1 MNFTDHVQVF
11 EQVAAQMR
19 VQNPDQAPG
28 MKAYMRHQFEF
39 LGLPTPMR
47 RDLLKPFLI
56 EGKKE
61 VKVSGIDRSFVEA
74 CWARDEREFQYNA
87 LDYLAAVKKYLEPED
102 VDWLRDLAET
112 KSWWDTVDRIDILV
126 GEVLWHNPNDALI
139 LSWAKDQNFWV
150 RRIAINHQRTRKQ
163 NTNTALLEKIL
174 IMNFGSTE
182 FFINKAIGWALR
194 EYSKT
199 DPTWVA
205 DFITRH
211 SQRMAPLSI
220 REGAKRLPE
229 NLKR

>member
-1 MNFTDHVQVF
+1 MNFTDHVQAF
-11 EQVAAQMR
+11 EQAAAQIR

-28 MKAYMRHQFEF
+28 MKAYMRNQFEF

-47 RDLLKPFLI
+47 RDLLKPFLA

-102 VDWLRDLAET
+102 IDWLRDLAET

-126 GEVLWHNPNDALI
+126 GEILWRTPNDALI
-139 LSWAKDQNFWV
+139 LSWAADQNFWV
-150 RRIAINHQRTRKQ
+150 RRIAINHQRPRKQ
-163 NTNTALLEKIL
+163 NTNTALLEEIL

-182 FFINKAIGWALR
+182 FFINKAIGGALR
-194 EYSKT
+194 QYFIT
-199 DPTWVA
+199 DPVWVA
-205 DFITRH
+205 NFITRH
-211 SQRMAPLSI
+211 SQHMAPLSI

-229 NLKR
+229 SLKR